1 MTIQISAH
9 GIDFLSVLDY
19 MPIFKDTLHTF
30 WFCIIELMV
39 VLKDQKH
46 MQGFLVLSEN
56 INPGG
61 LKKVV

>member
-30 WFCIIELMV
+30 WFCIMV

-56 INPGG
+56 SNPGG